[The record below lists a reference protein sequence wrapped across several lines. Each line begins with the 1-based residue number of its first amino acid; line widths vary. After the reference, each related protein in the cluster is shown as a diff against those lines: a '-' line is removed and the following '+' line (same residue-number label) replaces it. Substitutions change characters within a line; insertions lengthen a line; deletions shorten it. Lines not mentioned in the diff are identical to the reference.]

1 MARSGNHPGEGGG
14 HTVRKRL
21 MNLAFP
27 PLDSAAAH
35 SYLGRHRVRLFRVSG
50 RRASFPSP

>member
-1 MARSGNHPGEGGG
+1 MARSGNHPGEGEG

-21 MNLAFP
+21 MHLAFP